1 MGLFCG
7 NLPGEAH
14 PCDGGNCLPTL
25 QMQLAVVFTGKTIG
39 KQVIDITSSRPP
51 SNLFS
56 CYLSTCISSP
66 PAMLVGV
73 MIVGYPTSAP
83 EQSVAARFCLPLK
96 ALPLRCVPAA
106 FAAKTPPLR
115 CVFLLPSRRSRTQS
129 SRSSSS
135 GRTSWFS
142 TARQLVGA

>member
-51 SNLFS
+51 
-56 CYLSTCISSP
+56 
-66 PAMLVGV
+66 
-73 MIVGYPTSAP
+73 
-83 EQSVAARFCLPLK
+83 EQSLQLLSVYMYLIATGHVGGRNDCRLPD
-96 ALPLRCVPAA
+96 
-106 FAAKTPPLR
+106 
-115 CVFLLPSRRSRTQS
+115 
-129 SRSSSS
+129 
-135 GRTSWFS
+135 
-142 TARQLVGA
+142 